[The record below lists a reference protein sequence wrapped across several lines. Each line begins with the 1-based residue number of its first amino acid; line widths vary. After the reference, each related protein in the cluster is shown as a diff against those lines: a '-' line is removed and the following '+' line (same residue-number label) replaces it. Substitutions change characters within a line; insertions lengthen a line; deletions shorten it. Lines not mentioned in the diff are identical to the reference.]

1 MSQNFRAPWDN
12 IVKAVTLGVLL
23 LFGIII
29 SFTPTFISIFIGV
42 VICAGS
48 ALFMVRSYTINGQ
61 KLIIHRLGWT
71 TEFDLNRLKEVIINR
86 DAMSGSW
93 RMFGIGGFFGY
104 IGSYRNDELG
114 NFRAYAT
121 HRYNCVVM
129 QFENQTIVVTP
140 GAPQSFAETIQAAI
154 REKNNC

>member
-1 MSQNFRAPWDN
+1 MSQNFHAPWDN

-23 LFGIII
+23 LFGSIIY
-29 SFTPTFISIFIGV
+29 FTPAFISISVGV

-48 ALFMVRSYTINGQ
+48 ALFMVRSYTISGK
-61 KLIIHRLGWT
+61 KLIIHRLGWS
-71 TEFDLNRLKEVIINR
+71 TEFDLNRLKEININR

-104 IGSYRNDELG
+104 IGSFRNDELG

-121 HRYNCVVM
+121 HRHNCVVI
-129 QFENQTIVVTP
+129 QLDNQTIVVTP
-140 GAPQSFAETIQAAI
+140 GAPQSFADSIQAASHGK
-154 REKNNC
+154 E